1 LVRICNVIVQCQR
14 TVDMINSEQFLA
26 FLKLVNETLTAT
38 IVVVAVSILLYN
50 LSRGTQ
56 DRIRRTSGIV
66 LLCVI
71 VAYLADVFLSL
82 QPGKEYLQIWLRFQ
96 WIGIAFIPAAL
107 FHLSDA
113 LLATTGRPSRG
124 KRKAVIRISYGI
136 STVFTVLALLT
147 DTVVSG
153 LVTSGIPHMRPGPV
167 FPVYVAY
174 LLVVTFFAM
183 VNVVRARRR
192 CLTGYTRRRMT
203 YLLAVFLSPAWG
215 LFPFSLLSSKLS
227 GEPETSLLVVL
238 DLANLIIM
246 LMLIFMAYPL
256 SFFGSEKP
264 DRVIKSQLLEFM
276 LRGPFTGACVLAAI
290 LFVPRATNV
299 LGLDGDALM
308 PFAAVA
314 TVLFLQWSINLM
326 LPILRRWLIYT
337 DEPERAQWIQRLG
350 DRLLTQEDASQLLE
364 SVLAAL
370 CDHLRVPTAFVAK
383 MEADGAQLV
392 QVVGELAPSLEV
404 LNAPEL
410 STLAN
415 GNGAPGS
422 PSKLTPVGDMFVWHS
437 YWLVPLRYSHPPRN
451 GAQPSLLGILGVWA
465 RAAEP
470 DLKADE
476 HELFQAL
483 TRQAARVLEG
493 VQHQFEVSV
502 ILEGLASQMDMM
514 RQLRGVSRY
523 GQLSTLQ
530 EPSDDLISDPDF
542 SILVKDAL
550 RDYWGGPK
558 LTESELLKLNVVWRE
573 MEEADDRNPVRA
585 LRTVLAQAIES
596 LKPQG
601 QRSLTTTEWILYN
614 ILEMR
619 FLQGRKVR
627 DVALRLAMSES
638 DLYRK
643 QRIAIEEVARQI
655 EQMERKVIASKQ
667 AVQPSQVNG
676 AREA

>member
-1 LVRICNVIVQCQR
+1 
-14 TVDMINSEQFLA
+14 MINSEQFLS
-26 FLKLVNETLTAT
+26 FLELVNETLTAT

-56 DRIRRTSGIV
+56 DRIRRTSGVV
-66 LLCVI
+66 LLCVFI
-71 VAYLADVFLSL
+71 AYLADVFLSL
-82 QPGKEYLQIWLRFQ
+82 QPGKEYLQVWLRFQ
-96 WIGIAFIPAAL
+96 WIGIAFVPAAL

-124 KRKAVIRISYGI
+124 KRKAVIRISYTI
-136 STVFTVLALLT
+136 STIFMLLALFT

-153 LVTSGIPHMRPGPV
+153 LVTSGIPHMKPGSV

-183 VNVVRARRR
+183 FNVVRARRR

-203 YLLAVFLSPAWG
+203 YLLAVFLAPAWG
-215 LFPFSLLSSKLS
+215 LFPFSLLGSTVS
-227 GEPETSLLVVL
+227 GEPETLLLVVL

-276 LRGPFTGACVLAAI
+276 LRGPFTGAGVLAAI
-290 LFVPRATNV
+290 LFVPRVTNV

-314 TVLFLQWSINLM
+314 TVLLLQWSINLV

-337 DEPERAQWIQRLG
+337 DEQERAQWIQRLG

-383 MEADGAQLV
+383 MESDGAQLV
-392 QVVGELAPSLEV
+392 QVVGELTPSPEV
-404 LNAPEL
+404 LNSPEL

-422 PSKLTPVGDMFVWHS
+422 QSKLRPVGDMFVWHS
-437 YWLVPLRYSHPPRN
+437 YWLVPLRYSHPSQN
-451 GAQPSLLGILGVWA
+451 GMQPSLLGILGVWA
-465 RAAEP
+465 RAPEP
-470 DLKADE
+470 DLKPE
-476 HELFQAL
+476 ERELFQTL

-493 VQHQFEVSV
+493 VQHQSEVFV

-514 RQLRGVSRY
+514 QQLRGVSRY
-523 GQLSTLQ
+523 GHVSAIP

-573 MEEADDRNPVRA
+573 MEEADDRNPARA

-619 FLQGRKVR
+619 FVQGRKVR

-643 QRIAIEEVARQI
+643 QRVAIEEVARQI
-655 EQMERKVIASKQ
+655 EQMERTVIASRE
-667 AVQPSQVNG
+667 AVHPPSMNG
-676 AREA
+676 AREL

>member
-1 LVRICNVIVQCQR
+1 
-14 TVDMINSEQFLA
+14 MINSEQFLS
-26 FLKLVNETLTAT
+26 FLELVNETLTAT

-50 LSRGTQ
+50 LSRGVQ

-66 LLCVI
+66 LLCVFI
-71 VAYLADVFLSL
+71 AYLADVFLSL
-82 QPGKEYLQIWLRFQ
+82 QPGKEYLQVWLRFQ
-96 WIGIAFIPAAL
+96 WIGIAFVPAAL

-124 KRKAVIRISYGI
+124 KRRAVIRISYTI
-136 STVFTVLALLT
+136 STIFTLLALFT

-153 LVTSGIPHMRPGPV
+153 LVTSGIPHMKPGPV

-183 VNVVRARRR
+183 FNVVRARRR

-203 YLLAVFLSPAWG
+203 YLLAVFLAPALG
-215 LFPFSLLSSKLS
+215 LFPFSLLGRTVS
-227 GEPETSLLVVL
+227 GEPETLLLVVL

-276 LRGPFTGACVLAAI
+276 LRGPFTGAGVLAAI
-290 LFVPRATNV
+290 LFVPRVTNV

-308 PFAAVA
+308 PFAAVT
-314 TVLFLQWSINLM
+314 TVLLLQWSINLM
-326 LPILRRWLIYT
+326 LPILRRWLIYS
-337 DEPERAQWIQRLG
+337 DEQERAQWIQRLG

-392 QVVGELAPSLEV
+392 QVVGELTPSPEV
-404 LNAPEL
+404 LNSPEL

-422 PSKLTPVGDMFVWHS
+422 SSKLRPVGDMFVWHS
-437 YWLVPLRYSHPPRN
+437 YWLVPLRYSHPSPN
-451 GAQPSLLGILGVWA
+451 GMQPSLLGVLGVWA
-465 RAAEP
+465 RAPEP
-470 DLKADE
+470 DLKPE
-476 HELFQAL
+476 ERELFQTL

-493 VQHQFEVSV
+493 VQHQSEVFV
-502 ILEGLASQMDMM
+502 ILEGLASQMDLMQ
-514 RQLRGVSRY
+514 QLRGVSRY
-523 GQLSTLQ
+523 GHLSALP
-530 EPSDDLISDPDF
+530 EPSDNLISDPDF

-550 RDYWGGPK
+550 RDFWGGPK

-573 MEEADDRNPVRA
+573 MEEADDHNPARA
-585 LRTVLAQAIES
+585 LRTVLAQAIER

-619 FLQGRKVR
+619 FVQGRKVR

-643 QRIAIEEVARQI
+643 QRVAIEEVARQI
-655 EQMERKVIASKQ
+655 EQMERTVIASKE
-667 AVQPSQVNG
+667 AEHPPSMNG

>member
-1 LVRICNVIVQCQR
+1 
-14 TVDMINSEQFLA
+14 MISSEQFLA
-26 FLKLVNETLTAT
+26 FLELVNETLTAT

-82 QPGKEYLQIWLRFQ
+82 QPGKEYLQVWLRFQ

-124 KRKAVIRISYGI
+124 KRKAVIRISYVI
-136 STVFTVLALLT
+136 STIFTALALLT
-147 DTVVSG
+147 DALVTG
-153 LVTSGIPHMRPGPV
+153 PVTSGLPHMRPGPA

-183 VNVVRARRR
+183 FNVVRARRR

-203 YLLAVFLSPAWG
+203 YLLAVFLAPAWG
-215 LFPFSLLSSKLS
+215 LFPYSLLGSTLS
-227 GEPETSLLVVL
+227 DEPETLLLVVL

-276 LRGPFTGACVLAAI
+276 LRGPFTGAGVLAVI
-290 LFVPRATNV
+290 LFVPRVTNV
-299 LGLDGDALM
+299 LGLDGDTLM

-314 TVLFLQWSINLM
+314 TVLILQWSINLM

-383 MEADGAQLV
+383 METDGARLV
-392 QVVGELAPSLEV
+392 QVVGELAPSPEV

-415 GNGAPGS
+415 GNGTPDS
-422 PSKLTPVGDMFVWHS
+422 QSKLRPVGDMFVWHS
-437 YWLVPLRYSHPPRN
+437 YWLIPLRHSHPPHN

-470 DLKADE
+470 DLRSDE
-476 HELFQAL
+476 RELFQTL

-493 VQHQFEVSV
+493 VQHQSEVFL

-514 RQLRGVSRY
+514 QQLHGVSRY
-523 GQLSTLQ
+523 GHLSALP

-573 MEEADDRNPVRA
+573 MEEGDDRSPVRA

-619 FLQGRKVR
+619 FVQGRKVR

-643 QRIAIEEVARQI
+643 QRVAIEEVARQI
-655 EQMERKVIASKQ
+655 EQMERKVIATKQ
-667 AVQPSQVNG
+667 AVQPSQMNG
-676 AREA
+676 AHEA